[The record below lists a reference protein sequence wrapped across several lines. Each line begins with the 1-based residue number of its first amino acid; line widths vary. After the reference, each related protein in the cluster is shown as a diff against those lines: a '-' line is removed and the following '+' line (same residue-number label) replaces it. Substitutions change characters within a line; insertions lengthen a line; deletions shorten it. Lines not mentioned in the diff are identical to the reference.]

1 MRQFGTNLKQGLQ
14 TKLKERKTKCVFFYI
29 IIVTHAPIT
38 TSSFT
43 STLRKLF
50 FPHGD
55 IELLNNKTCQCP
67 ESKLEIQ
74 KYFRKLLF
82 KTVGNFSSL
91 RI

>member
-43 STLRKLF
+43 ATLKKLF

-55 IELLNNKTCQCP
+55 IELLNYKLVNVPKVNWRFRSIS
-67 ESKLEIQ
+67 ES
-74 KYFRKLLF
+74 YFLKPSVILA
-82 KTVGNFSSL
+82 V
-91 RI
+91 